1 MSYLFFSVPSYKFGV
16 KRMEELL
23 ETEKKRLDKQFKG
36 KSKAR
41 LWNACQEVQSYL
53 WFNAGESIDHAADRN
68 DYRTRDEI
76 QIDCINPHMLGMGT
90 QHKEQK
96 KLFGIPLAVPIGM
109 GAYQKDFRV
118 HQIKDEKTKKLF
130 IELADEY
137 DKLSH
142 RLSTI
147 KIRLSWISGGSPFE
161 PPNADSWDEF

>member
-1 MSYLFFSVPSYKFGV
+1 MSV
-16 KRMEELL
+16 R
-23 ETEKKRLDKQFKG
+23 KKYSKEFKLDAISLVLDQNY
-36 KSKAR
+36 SQREA
-41 LWNACQEVQSYL
+41 
-53 WFNAGESIDHAADRN
+53 AGSLD
-68 DYRTRDEI
+68 
-76 QIDCINPHMLGMGT
+76 INPNMLGMGT

-130 IELADEY
+130 IELANEY